1 MARTTALTGVITL
14 STKKIALTE
23 QIAIREKATISFTGY
38 GAAGAA
44 DLILA
49 IVYNGA
55 LMAKLQPMV
64 AGSGIITG
72 TLDLNTTEIVAVFSG
87 MAANAR
93 VKMSIVIWDVTN
105 ECTLVND
112 FIWTQNNPYSTDMD
126 DPTPVSPITPGTYAL
141 IANGVTNGDT
151 HTHQNSDGAD
161 LKSYFIARTPA
172 GAFFRMSSDGLDI
185 ELRDRV
191 NNKWYPL
198 LLANGSIGIGPE
210 TT

>member
-72 TLDLNTTEIVAVFSG
+72 TLDLNTEEIVAVFSG

-112 FIWTQNNPYSTDMD
+112 WIWVQNNPYSTDMD
-126 DPTPVSPITPGTYAL
+126 DPTAVDPITPGTYAL

-161 LKSYFIARTPA
+161 LSPYYVKRVTTGANFRIAT
-172 GAFFRMSSDGLDI
+172 DGLTI
-185 ELRDRV
+185 EMKDVVLGS
-191 NNKWYPL
+191 WHTL
-198 LLANGSIGIGPE
+198 ILANGSLGVGPAL
-210 TT
+210 